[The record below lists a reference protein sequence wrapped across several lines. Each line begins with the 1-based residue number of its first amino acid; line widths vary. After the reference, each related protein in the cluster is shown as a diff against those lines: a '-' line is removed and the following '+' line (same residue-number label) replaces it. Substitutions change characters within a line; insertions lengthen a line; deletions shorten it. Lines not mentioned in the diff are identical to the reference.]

1 MIIGIIE
8 APAVVAADV
17 SIALYRVDK
26 SSGAVIHLAAVA
38 SIGSIDGINI
48 SLDLLHLLLDG
59 SLIGEIF
66 LLHLFDIDGCQ
77 FVMHRY
83 APPVQRYSTRFFR
96 KSKTNFDFS
105 APCGMIQKRN

>member
-1 MIIGIIE
+1 MHDE
-8 APAVVAADV
+8 LTAVDIKKMEQEVE
-17 SIALYRVDK
+17 YRR
-26 SSGAVIHLAAVA
+26 LQLRPQLQAAVF
-38 SIGSIDGINI
+38 
-48 SLDLLHLLLDG
+48 DL
-59 SLIGEIF
+59 

-105 APCGMIQKRN
+105 ALCGMIQKRN